1 MTVSGGEDGL
11 AIGDQVRVGGKEDEL
26 FDSCLGKENAIKG
39 VLVEEGEFGQFGGVG
54 DRDSEFFKAEA
65 GNCLIES
72 RGQVQSPEALFDA
85 NFP

>member
-26 FDSCLGKENAIKG
+26 FDSCLGEENAIKG

-54 DRDSEFFKAEA
+54 D
-65 GNCLIES
+65 
-72 RGQVQSPEALFDA
+72 
-85 NFP
+85 